1 MAEKQLWT
9 STFEGHVKWSGGRQV
24 LRKGQTIAE
33 DHPLRLERPDLF
45 ELADAKPEID
55 VRRIP
60 DSVEP
65 PVERG
70 TRAPGERRPATS
82 RTVRS

>member
-1 MAEKQLWT
+1 MAEQQMWT
-9 STFEGHVKWSGGRQV
+9 SIFEGIVKWTGGRQI
-24 LRKGQTIAE
+24 LRKGQTIEE
-33 DHPLRLERPDLF
+33 DHPLRRERPDLF
-45 ELADAKPEID
+45 ELADPTPQLA
-55 VRRIP
+55 VRRMP
-60 DSVEP
+60 ESTEL